1 MRPSCSRILA
11 EIRQAVRREGG
22 LTISRCGARAWPGA
36 DGPLAP
42 VGYIPRSMSKAPPTS
57 EKIEPQLDG
66 RIARRERNQKM
77 VLDVVIQLFGEEE
90 LFPTIEQVSKRS
102 GLSLR
107 SLYRYFADPG
117 ELLEAAIERTRELNL
132 RLGDLPSIGEGTLDK
147 RISDYTAMCLR
158 LYEQAGPVHRATV
171 HNAPHHPRIRDAL
184 QAGRQRQRRQF
195 ELQFAPELNA
205 LAGAQRESILA
216 AGDLLTQIDSIDLLR
231 RDRQLTVAETQD
243 VLRAGLAALLRQG
256 A

>member
-1 MRPSCSRILA
+1 M
-11 EIRQAVRREGG
+11 
-22 LTISRCGARAWPGA
+22 
-36 DGPLAP
+36 
-42 VGYIPRSMSKAPPTS
+42 PRTMSKAQPTS
-57 EKIEPQLDG
+57 EKIEPQIDG
-66 RIARRERNQKM
+66 RVARRERNQKT
-77 VLDVVIQLFGEEE
+77 VLEVVIQLFGEEE
-90 LFPTIEQVSKRS
+90 LFPTIEHVSKRS

-117 ELLEAAIERTRELNL
+117 ELLEAAIERNRELNV
-132 RLGDLPSIGEGTLDK
+132 RVGHLPSIGEGPLDK
-147 RISDYTAMCLR
+147 RISDFTATRLR

-171 HNAPHHPRIRDAL
+171 HNAPHHPRVRDGL

-216 AGDLLTQIDSIDLLR
+216 AGDVLTQIDSIDMLR
-231 RDRQLTVAETQD
+231 RYRQLTVAEAQD
-243 VLRAGLAALLRQG
+243 VLRAGLSALLRPG